1 MQTSLPLFSLNAAF
15 AWPVPLQILN
25 LPCKAYDAPTLEA
38 QALYL
43 LNKYQLDA
51 APQDIELK
59 QLPKLPLHTF
69 GRLDGLRCTAELESS
84 GLDEKLIAPCLIR
97 KGCEGMAIR
106 FPRCSS
112 QRPARPR

>member
-1 MQTSLPLFSLNAAF
+1 MQIGLPNVPLNAAS

-43 LNKYQLDA
+43 LNKHHLDA
-51 APQDIELK
+51 APQGIKMKRLS
-59 QLPKLPLHTF
+59 KLSVNTF
-69 GRLDGLRCTAELESS
+69 GSLEGLCYTAEPEGSD
-84 GLDEKLIAPCLIR
+84 LDEKLIAPYLIR
-97 KGCEGMAIR
+97 NGCEGISIK

-112 QRPARPR
+112 QRPARSC